1 MRARVGNACVRAR
14 LKGVPRSTVRCRRS
28 PCDLSYVGFLA
39 PRHATATT
47 APTMALC
54 RLLLSCAL
62 SALAEDAATFR
73 CDNGKQI
80 PRAFVGDDFCDCG
93 SDEADT
99 GACPD
104 TLYTC
109 PNLPHKSAQVFSSR
123 VNDGLC
129 DCCDGSDE
137 WQRPTLCPNTCLDLA
152 TAHLKV
158 FERGVKR
165 KDELA
170 KEAREASVRRKQQL
184 ESARAELLA
193 AEPTLQALQAAQ
205 EAAEAQEARRRADRT
220 GRIAAGEIDHVLRL
234 AELTPPMLQ
243 QAIARLALA
252 KGVAGVDKVRRPG
265 VG

>member
-1 MRARVGNACVRAR
+1 MVRGR
-14 LKGVPRSTVRCRRS
+14 T
-28 PCDLSYVGFLA
+28 LA
-39 PRHATATT
+39 SLLPPYSHHA
-47 APTMALC
+47 APMAL
-54 RLLLSCAL
+54 RRLLLALLLSCVL
-62 SALAEDAATFR
+62 SALAEDADTYR

-243 QAIARLALA
+243 QAIARIALA
-252 KGVAGVDKVRRPG
+252 KGVAGVDKVRRSG

>member
-1 MRARVGNACVRAR
+1 MSRR
-14 LKGVPRSTVRCRRS
+14 L
-28 PCDLSYVGFLA
+28 
-39 PRHATATT
+39 
-47 APTMALC
+47 AL
-54 RLLLSCAL
+54 LVSCAL
-62 SALAEDAATFR
+62 AALALSMADNEVFR

-109 PNLPHKSAQVFSSR
+109 SNLPHKSKQVFSSR

-137 WQRPTLCPNTCLDLA
+137 WQRPTLCPNTCIELA

-158 FERGVKR
+158 FERGVRR
-165 KDELA
+165 KEELA

-193 AEPTLQALQAAQ
+193 AEPSLQALQAAQ
-205 EAAEAQEARRRADRT
+205 EAAEAAEARRRADRT
-220 GRIAAGEIDHVLRL
+220 GRIASGEIDRALRL
-234 AELTPPMLQ
+234 DELTAPMLQ

-252 KGVAGVDKVRRPG
+252 KGVAGVDKVGGWG
-265 VG
+265 VA

>member
-1 MRARVGNACVRAR
+1 MSRR
-14 LKGVPRSTVRCRRS
+14 L
-28 PCDLSYVGFLA
+28 
-39 PRHATATT
+39 
-47 APTMALC
+47 AL
-54 RLLLSCAL
+54 LVSCAL
-62 SALAEDAATFR
+62 AALAEDADNEVFR

-109 PNLPHKSAQVFSSR
+109 SNLPHKSKQVFSSR

-137 WQRPTLCPNTCLDLA
+137 WQRPTLCPNTCIELA

-158 FERGVKR
+158 FERGVRR
-165 KDELA
+165 KEELA

-205 EAAEAQEARRRADRT
+205 EAAEAAEARRRADRT
-220 GRIAAGEIDHVLRL
+220 GRIASGEIDRALRL
-234 AELTPPMLQ
+234 DELTAPMLQ

-252 KGVAGVDKVRRPG
+252 KGVAGVDKVGGWG
-265 VG
+265 VA

>member
-1 MRARVGNACVRAR
+1 
-14 LKGVPRSTVRCRRS
+14 
-28 PCDLSYVGFLA
+28 
-39 PRHATATT
+39 
-47 APTMALC
+47 MAL
-54 RLLLSCAL
+54 RRLLLEALLLSCAL
-62 SALAEDAATFR
+62 SALAVDADTFR

-80 PRAFVGDDFCDCG
+80 PLSFVGDDFCDCG

-109 PNLPHKSAQVFSSR
+109 PNLPHKATQVFSSR

-158 FERGVKR
+158 FERGVRR
-165 KDELA
+165 KEELI

-193 AEPTLQALQAAQ
+193 DEPTLQALQAAQ
-205 EAAEAQEARRRADRT
+205 EAAEAQEARRRAERT

-234 AELTPPMLQ
+234 AELTPLMLQ

-252 KGVAGVDKVRRPG
+252 KGVAGVDKVPRVGGRVEGRVGVPCPQPSPVAPAPTSRRLPRSCTTI
-265 VG
+265 

>member
-1 MRARVGNACVRAR
+1 MRILFRSFRPRRREKCATRRRADDMSRR
-14 LKGVPRSTVRCRRS
+14 L
-28 PCDLSYVGFLA
+28 
-39 PRHATATT
+39 
-47 APTMALC
+47 AL
-54 RLLLSCAL
+54 LVSCAL
-62 SALAEDAATFR
+62 AALADNEVFR

-109 PNLPHKSAQVFSSR
+109 SNLPHKSKQVFSSR

-137 WQRPTLCPNTCLDLA
+137 WQRPTLCPNTCIELA

-158 FERGVKR
+158 FERGVRR
-165 KDELA
+165 KEELA

-184 ESARAELLA
+184 EGARAELLA

-205 EAAEAQEARRRADRT
+205 EAAEAAEARRRADRT
-220 GRIAAGEIDHVLRL
+220 GRIASGEIDRALRL
-234 AELTPPMLQ
+234 DELTPPMLQ

-252 KGVAGVDKVRRPG
+252 KGVAGVDKVGGWG
-265 VG
+265 VAWV